1 MFVQRVSSYTKLG
14 FTLASNDGTRK
25 KITKPDQTREKWI
38 ERKEWVLCVR
48 LMTLLVMCTIQ
59 KHKNG
64 GTHTQMMMQ

>member
-1 MFVQRVSSYTKLG
+1 MSHHIRNWVSHWRPMM
-14 FTLASNDGTRK
+14 APEK

-64 GTHTQMMMQ
+64 GTHTHK